1 MTMNKSNIN
10 DSDNMVDITNNTDD
24 MCITTT
30 RVVSLPSPDS
40 PHHQQEIMADCYAM
54 PIAMPISTDTTSKAP
69 TMTSTTMS
77 IANESSSITGK
88 RSDIWKKYH
97 ISTTVLGKGHF
108 ATVRTCTDRTTGQR
122 YAVKSIS
129 KTDSSVKPAA
139 ISREINLL
147 QEMKH
152 ESIVQLV
159 DVFEDAEYVHIV
171 TNLCHG
177 GELFDKVL
185 EKTADDNGVP
195 CFDEHEAAKIILQ
208 ILNAVSYMHDH
219 FIVHRDIKPEN
230 ILFDSKD
237 ADSPIKIID
246 MGLARKHDIE
256 SPMTTIVGTPY
267 YIAPEVLKKK
277 YDKSCDLWSV
287 GVIAYILLSGYPPFN
302 GRNTD
307 QTHKLIVQGRYS
319 FPSRDWKYNSDESID
334 FIRRLL
340 TYDPEKRMTVEEAL
354 NHPWIVRY
362 ATNQDT
368 VIKDTQGKSFA
379 DNTVVPVKGLSKP
392 RSLLLCGSRRKK
404 NTQKKIRKS
413 MFGIAA

>member
-1 MTMNKSNIN
+1 
-10 DSDNMVDITNNTDD
+10 
-24 MCITTT
+24 
-30 RVVSLPSPDS
+30 
-40 PHHQQEIMADCYAM
+40 M
-54 PIAMPISTDTTSKAP
+54 PIAMPISTDTATSEAP
-69 TMTSTTMS
+69 TMTSTTMPV
-77 IANESSSITGK
+77 ANTPSSSSITGK

-97 ISTTVLGKGHF
+97 INTTVLGKGHF
-108 ATVRTCTDRTTGQR
+108 ASVRSCIDGTTGQR

-129 KTDSSVKPAA
+129 KTDSSAKPAA
-139 ISREINLL
+139 ISREIKLL

-152 ESIVQLV
+152 ESIIQLV
-159 DVFEDAEYVHIV
+159 DVFEDDEYVHIV

-177 GELFDKVL
+177 GELFDKII

-195 CFDEHEAAKIILQ
+195 CFGEHEAANIILQ

-219 FIVHRDIKPEN
+219 CIVHRDIKPEN
-230 ILFDSKD
+230 ILFDNKD
-237 ADSPIKIID
+237 IDSPIKIID
-246 MGLARKHDIE
+246 MGLARKHKDIE
-256 SPMTTIVGTPY
+256 HPMTTIVGTPY

-287 GVIAYILLSGYPPFN
+287 GVIAYILLCGYPPFN
-302 GRNTD
+302 GKNTD

-319 FPSRDWKYNSDESID
+319 FPNREWKYNSDDSID

-340 TYDPEKRMTVEEAL
+340 TYDPSQRMTVEEAL
-354 NHPWIVRY
+354 DHPWIVRY

-368 VIKDTQGKSFA
+368 VMKDTEGKSSA
-379 DNTVVPVKGLSKP
+379 DNVVPVKGLSKP

-404 NTQKKIRKS
+404 NAQKKIRKS

>member
-1 MTMNKSNIN
+1 MNKSNN
-10 DSDNMVDITNNTDD
+10 NYMVDITNTDD
-24 MCITTT
+24 IMCTTTT
-30 RVVSLPSPDS
+30 RVVSLSPDS
-40 PHHQQEIMADCYAM
+40 PQHHQREIMADCHAM
-54 PIAMPISTDTTSKAP
+54 PIAMPISTDTTSEAP
-69 TMTSTTMS
+69 TMTSTTMPMP
-77 IANESSSITGK
+77 IANTSSSITGK

-97 ISTTVLGKGHF
+97 INTTVLGKGHF
-108 ATVRTCTDRTTGQR
+108 ASVRSCTDRTTGQL

-139 ISREINLL
+139 ISREIKLL

-152 ESIVQLV
+152 ESIIQLV
-159 DVFEDAEYVHIV
+159 DVFEDDEYVHIV

-177 GELFDKVL
+177 GELFDKIL

-195 CFDEHEAAKIILQ
+195 CFGEHEAANIILQ

-219 FIVHRDIKPEN
+219 CIVHRDIKPEN

-246 MGLARKHDIE
+246 MGLARKHNDIE

-287 GVIAYILLSGYPPFN
+287 GVIAYILLCGYPPMN
-302 GRNTD
+302 GKNTD

-319 FPSRDWKYNSDESID
+319 FPNRDWKYNSDDSID

-362 ATNQDT
+362 ANQDT
-368 VIKDTQGKSFA
+368 VMKDTEGKSST
-379 DNTVVPVKGLSKP
+379 DNTVVPVNGLSKP

-404 NTQKKIRKS
+404 NAQKKIRKS